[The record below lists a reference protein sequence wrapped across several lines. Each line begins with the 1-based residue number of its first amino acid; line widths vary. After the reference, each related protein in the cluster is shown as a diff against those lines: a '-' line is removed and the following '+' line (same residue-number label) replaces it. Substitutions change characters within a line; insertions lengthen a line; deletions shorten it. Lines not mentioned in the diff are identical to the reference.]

1 MHTRFGT
8 TRTERTIAEA
18 TVDYA
23 VEAEHV
29 DVSALI
35 EQLTELPAQPSA
47 ALRVLWLLDDP
58 DCSLADL
65 GKLIEADPA
74 LSARVMHLANSSF
87 YGLAQQVSSALR
99 AVTVLGQVTV
109 RALAAVSAGGLLD
122 TGSRTVPDG
131 FWAHSTTCAAGASV
145 VARRMRI
152 AASEAF
158 SAGLLHDIGVALLY
172 RHAPEQYEG
181 VLQFAAIDPD
191 NRLAFER
198 RVFGLDHA
206 EAGAAAL
213 KAWRFPEVFVET
225 VRSHHE
231 PVGAP
236 RAELA
241 RCVVAGEA
249 LAVHPTDDR
258 GEPAHRVD
266 HALAQVGIDV
276 AELEGLVHAME
287 TEAEALAAFLG
298 WDA

>member
-8 TRTERTIAEA
+8 ARTERTIQAATEA
-18 TVDYA
+18 HP

-122 TGSRTVPDG
+122 AGGKAVPDG
-131 FWAHSTTCAAGASV
+131 FWHHATNSAAGASV

-158 SAGLLHDIGVALLY
+158 SAGLLHDIGAALLY
-172 RHAPEQYEG
+172 RHAPDQYEA
-181 VLQFAAIDPD
+181 VLQFASLDPE
-191 NRLAFER
+191 NRLAFEQ

-206 EAGAAAL
+206 VAGSAAL
-213 KAWRFPEVFVET
+213 KAWRFPAPFVEA
-225 VRSHHE
+225 VRTHHD
-231 PVGAP
+231 PLGGFRSP
-236 RAELA
+236 LA
-241 RCVVAGEA
+241 RCIVAGEA
-249 LAVHPTDDR
+249 LAVHHSDDR
-258 GEPAHRVD
+258 DEPHPRVD
-266 HALAQVGIDV
+266 HALGEAGIPVD
-276 AELEGLVHAME
+276 ELDGLVVAMDA
-287 TEAEALAAFLG
+287 EAEALTAFLG
-298 WDA
+298 SE